1 MFKEAIKKNLE
12 CVKPMATAYKTPYSD
27 ELVTNMYSLF
37 LINEEGWALTTKSVA
52 NNIIAA
58 EKIYENYE
66 KIKEEL
72 ILNKV
77 PPKKIYK
84 KYKIKENDAVILRN
98 IFLNTLDSWSGLKIY
113 THEYLD
119 LALIHFENPSGFA
132 CEKFPVFAKKNPL
145 QGESLCR
152 LGYPYPEFSVF
163 RYDHMLKDLT
173 LNRVI
178 EYGLQVFPLDGMV
191 TRYVADEKK
200 NLTLFE
206 LSQNAFIGHIGGPVI
221 NTKGEIVGI
230 QMTVA
235 YKDAYSDINAKIKRN
250 QKEIEINEYNF
261 IPLSLCVNVETIKE
275 FLDKHEVKYE
285 TK

>member
-1 MFKEAIKKNLE
+1 MFKDAIKKNLE

-27 ELVTNMYSLF
+27 ELITNMFSIF
-37 LINEEGWALTTKSVA
+37 LINEEGWALTTKNVV

-58 EKIYENYE
+58 ENIHNTYE
-66 KIKEEL
+66 KVKEEL
-72 ILNKV
+72 TANKV

-84 KYKIKENDAVILRN
+84 KYNIKENDAVILKN
-98 IFLNTLDSWSGLKIY
+98 VFLNTLESWDSLKIF

-119 LALIHFENPSGFA
+119 LALIKFENPKGFS
-132 CEKFPVFAKKNPL
+132 CEKFPIFAKINPV

-163 RYDHMLKDLT
+163 RYDYVSKDLL

-178 EYGLQVFPLDGMV
+178 EYGLQVFPIDGML
-191 TRYVADEKK
+191 TRYVVDEKK
-200 NLTLFE
+200 NLSLFE
-206 LSQNAFIGHIGGPVI
+206 LSNSAFIGHTGGPII

-230 QMTVA
+230 QMTTA
-235 YKDAYSDINAKIKRN
+235 YKDTYSDINANIKREQKNIAVN
-250 QKEIEINEYNF
+250 QYNF
-261 IPLSLCVNVETIKE
+261 MPVSLCINVETIKE
-275 FLDKHEVKYE
+275 FLDRYNVEYE

>member
-1 MFKEAIKKNLE
+1 MFKDAIKKNLE

-58 EKIYENYE
+58 DKIYENYE

-72 ILNKV
+72 LANKV

-84 KYKIKENDAVILRN
+84 KYKIGENDAVILRN
-98 IFLNTLDSWSGLKIY
+98 IFLNTVDSWNGLKIY
-113 THEYLD
+113 AHEYLD
-119 LALIHFENPSGFA
+119 LALIKFENASGFA
-132 CEKFPVFAKKNPL
+132 CEKFPVFAKKNPE
-145 QGESLCR
+145 QGETLCR

-163 RYDHMLKDLT
+163 RYDYMTKDLV

-178 EYGLQVFPLDGMV
+178 EYGLQVFPLDGML

-206 LSQNAFIGHIGGPVI
+206 LSQASFIGHTGGPVV
-221 NTKGEIVGI
+221 NTKGEVVGI
-230 QMTVA
+230 QMTIA
-235 YKDAYSDINAKIKRN
+235 YKDTFSDITAKIKRK
-250 QKEIEINEYNF
+250 QKELEVNEYNF
-261 IPLSLCVNVETIKE
+261 IPLSLCINVETIKE
-275 FLDKHEVKYE
+275 FLDKYEIKYE